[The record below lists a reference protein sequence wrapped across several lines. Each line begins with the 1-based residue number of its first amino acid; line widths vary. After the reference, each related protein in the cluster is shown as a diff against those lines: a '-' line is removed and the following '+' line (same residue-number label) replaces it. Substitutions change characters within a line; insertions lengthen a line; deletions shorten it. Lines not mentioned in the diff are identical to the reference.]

1 MSSLLLVVM
10 DYIFNEINDCI
21 HGKRSL
27 LYAFYVMMLLI
38 ASPTAGCVE
47 HKLSYIQEKL
57 TYVELTAAAAPYPGG
72 SSSHLECLREPAG
85 IF

>member
-1 MSSLLLVVM
+1 MNFLPLDVM
-10 DYIFNEINDCI
+10 DYIFNDINDCI
-21 HGKRSL
+21 HGKKSL
-27 LYAFYVMMLLI
+27 MYAPNVMMLLI

-57 TYVELTAAAAPYPGG
+57 TSVELTAAAAPYPGG
-72 SSSHLECLREPAG
+72 SSSHLECLRGPAG